1 MGRAGRPPAL
11 LSRHAGR
18 VGSRALRAFLS
29 ALFAVLASA
38 AFAAAN
44 SDYDTAPEGAA
55 GEIRNAMICY
65 KRGEYVVGFEGRTG
79 SWIDRIAIIC
89 APLLPS
95 GAMGKPYTISGAGGG
110 GGGPAGPVKC
120 ANGLLTDLAWH
131 TMNGN
136 GVVRNVNGLCKDPV
150 SGANLGPPQV
160 VFGPVGG
167 VAYDA
172 DYSRKCP
179 KGMALTGIR
188 VNWGQYVNAI
198 GIVCAKLKPPKP
210 PVAST
215 PSDKVKP
222 LGMIFCQGGGMTVGF
237 GPLNLSIGM
246 NFRAAPQSAR
256 AAIPARGECA
266 WSDRPIGPNEPKTM
280 FVPIKPE
287 TKPVV
292 EAAQKGGIFLVTVG
306 IAGNGFWVTKVESVN
321 VGFVPGK
328 GPGASGQGGGGG
340 AGFVANAPPE
350 AGGGKPAGVP
360 AGGGIPSAG
369 CPAGA
374 ATVSTPEGLDFLNV
388 RDGPSSAATIVAQV
402 PNGSEV
408 SVSGSCLKPAAGF
421 AIQKP
426 AAGGNWC
433 RITAPD
439 QGCVAA
445 QFLVFGGG
453 GGGGL
458 KPAAGFAREKPK
470 GKGGAG
476 FTGRWKA
483 VADGVSYSMSLTQ
496 TPKGAVTGQFSGSD
510 GSAGNINGS
519 VSGNTLRF
527 RWVQSSDSQRGAG
540 KFVLASDGRSFTGSY
555 SFSDNPDAVEGSW
568 NGTRQ

>member
-1 MGRAGRPPAL
+1 
-11 LSRHAGR
+11 
-18 VGSRALRAFLS
+18 
-29 ALFAVLASA
+29 
-38 AFAAAN
+38 
-44 SDYDTAPEGAA
+44 
-55 GEIRNAMICY
+55 
-65 KRGEYVVGFEGRTG
+65 
-79 SWIDRIAIIC
+79 
-89 APLLPS
+89 
-95 GAMGKPYTISGAGGG
+95 
-110 GGGPAGPVKC
+110 
-120 ANGLLTDLAWH
+120 
-131 TMNGN
+131 
-136 GVVRNVNGLCKDPV
+136 
-150 SGANLGPPQV
+150 
-160 VFGPVGG
+160 
-167 VAYDA
+167 
-172 DYSRKCP
+172 
-179 KGMALTGIR
+179 
-188 VNWGQYVNAI
+188 
-198 GIVCAKLKPPKP
+198 
-210 PVAST
+210 
-215 PSDKVKP
+215 
-222 LGMIFCQGGGMTVGF
+222 
-237 GPLNLSIGM
+237 
-246 NFRAAPQSAR
+246 
-256 AAIPARGECA
+256 
-266 WSDRPIGPNEPKTM
+266 M

-328 GPGASGQGGGGG
+328 GPGASGQGGGG
-340 AGFVANAPPE
+340 
-350 AGGGKPAGVP
+350 
-360 AGGGIPSAG
+360 
-369 CPAGA
+369 
-374 ATVSTPEGLDFLNV
+374 
-388 RDGPSSAATIVAQV
+388 
-402 PNGSEV
+402 
-408 SVSGSCLKPAAGF
+408 
-421 AIQKP
+421 
-426 AAGGNWC
+426 WC

-540 KFVLASDGRSFTGSY
+540 KFVLAADGRSFTGSY